1 MKFHKII
8 PLFNKSYLFCSIF
21 HKKGFKV
28 LSFGEDLGEVCRQ
41 ISNYLIL
48 LVAAISLTACQQSHK
63 YDIIIRNGIVYDGNG
78 KSPIKTDI
86 AIKADTVAFIGDL
99 SNETDTREVIDAK
112 GMAVAPGFVNML
124 SWSTESLIED
134 GRSLGEISQGVT
146 LEVMGEGDSMGPLSD
161 SMRIDAQKSQGNI
174 KYEIKWKTLGQYLS
188 YLENRGV
195 STNVASFVGAS
206 TVRAY
211 ELGYANRPPKTDELA
226 RMKQHVRTAME
237 EGAMGVASALIYTPG
252 TYANTYEL
260 VELARV
266 ASEYGGT
273 YISHVRSEGNRLES
287 AVDELISIA
296 KDANIHAEIYHLKA
310 AGKDNWYK
318 MDKVISKIDSARKA
332 GINVTTDMYNYI
344 AGATGLD
351 AAMPPWV
358 QEGGFEQWSRRLKLS
373 TIRQQVGKEMSAKQN
388 DWENLCLAAGADK
401 TLLIGFKQDS
411 LRKYIGKTLA
421 EVAALK
427 KQLWYET
434 AMDLVV
440 SDGSRVDV
448 VYFLMSEENVKKQM
462 QLPYMSFGSDAA
474 SMSAEGVFLKS
485 SNHPRAYGNFARL
498 LGKYVRDEQ
507 VISLQ
512 EAIRKLTSLP
522 CDNLKIQK
530 RGRLAVGNYADIVVF
545 DSNKIRDKAT
555 FEKPHQLS
563 TGMVHVFVN
572 GKQAIKNGQ
581 HTGVKSG
588 RFVKGP
594 GWKSK

>member
-1 MKFHKII
+1 MKPHKL
-8 PLFNKSYLFCSIF
+8 LFFSSLLLLFSCN
-21 HKKGFKV
+21 
-28 LSFGEDLGEVCRQ
+28 Q
-41 ISNYLIL
+41 N
-48 LVAAISLTACQQSHK
+48 K
-63 YDIIIRNGIVYDGNG
+63 YDLIIKNGLVFDGNG
-78 KSPIKTDI
+78 TTPILADI
-86 AIKADTVAFIGDL
+86 AIKNDTIAFIGNL
-99 SNETDTREVIDAK
+99 SYYANADEVIDAK

-134 GRSLGEISQGVT
+134 GRSMGEIMQGVT
-146 LEVMGEGDSMGPLSD
+146 LEVMGEGDSMGPISEA
-161 SMRIDAQKSQGNI
+161 MKVDAKKSQGNI
-174 KYEIKWKTLGQYLS
+174 KYDIPWNTLGEYLV
-188 YLENRGV
+188 YLEKRGV

-206 TVRAY
+206 TVRAM
-211 ELGYANRPPKTDELA
+211 ELGYANRPPKPDELE
-226 RMKQHVRTAME
+226 RMKKHVRLAME

-252 TYANTYEL
+252 TYSNTHEL
-260 VELARV
+260 IELSKV

-273 YISHVRSEGNRLES
+273 YISHLRSEGNKLEE
-287 AVDELISIA
+287 ATDELIKIA
-296 KDANIHAEIYHLKA
+296 KEANIHAEIYHLKA

-318 MDKVISKIDSARKA
+318 IDKVIAKIDSARKA
-332 GINVTTDMYNYI
+332 GINITADMYNYI

-358 QEGGFEQWSRRLKLS
+358 QEGGFDQWSRRLQS
-373 TIRQQVGKEMSAKQN
+373 GTIRDQVGREMSSPQS

-421 EVAALK
+421 ELAAIK
-427 KQLWYET
+427 KKTWYET

-448 VYFLMSEENVKKQM
+448 VYFLMSEENVKKQI
-462 QLPYMSFGSDAA
+462 QLPYMSFCSDAA
-474 SMSAEGVFLKS
+474 SMNPAGVFLKS
-485 SNHPRAYGNFARL
+485 NSHPRAYGNFARL
-498 LGKYVRDEQ
+498 LGKYVREEK
-507 VISLQ
+507 VITLQ

-530 RGRLAVGNYADIVVF
+530 RGRLAVGNFADIVVF
-545 DSNKIRDKAT
+545 DPNKIQDKAT

-563 TGMVHVFVN
+563 EGMIHVFVN
-572 GKQAIKNGQ
+572 GEQVVKNGQ

-594 GWKSK
+594 GWKSE

>member
-1 MKFHKII
+1 MKPNKL
-8 PLFNKSYLFCSIF
+8 LFFSSLLLLFSCN
-21 HKKGFKV
+21 
-28 LSFGEDLGEVCRQ
+28 Q
-41 ISNYLIL
+41 N
-48 LVAAISLTACQQSHK
+48 K
-63 YDIIIRNGIVYDGNG
+63 YDLIIKNGLIFDGNG
-78 KSPIKTDI
+78 TTPFLADI
-86 AIKADTVAFIGDL
+86 AIKNDTIAFIGNL
-99 SNETDTREVIDAK
+99 SYYANADEVIDAK

-134 GRSLGEISQGVT
+134 GRSMGEIMQGVT
-146 LEVMGEGDSMGPLSD
+146 LEVMGEGDSMGPISEA
-161 SMRIDAQKSQGNI
+161 MKVDAKKSQGNI
-174 KYEIKWKTLGQYLS
+174 KYDIPWNTLGEYLV
-188 YLENRGV
+188 YLEKRGV

-206 TVRAY
+206 TVRAM
-211 ELGYANRPPKTDELA
+211 ELGYANRPPKPDELE
-226 RMKQHVRTAME
+226 RMKKHVRLAME

-252 TYANTYEL
+252 TYSNTHEL
-260 VELARV
+260 IELSKV

-273 YISHVRSEGNRLES
+273 YISHLRSEGNKLEE
-287 AVDELISIA
+287 ATDELIKIA
-296 KDANIHAEIYHLKA
+296 KEANIHAEIYHLKA

-318 MDKVISKIDSARKA
+318 IDKVIAKIDSARKA
-332 GINVTTDMYNYI
+332 GINITADMYNYI

-358 QEGGFEQWSRRLKLS
+358 QEGGFDQWSRRLQS
-373 TIRQQVGKEMSAKQN
+373 GTIRDQVGREMSSPQS

-421 EVAALK
+421 ELAAIK
-427 KQLWYET
+427 KKTWYET

-448 VYFLMSEENVKKQM
+448 VYFLMSEENVKKQI
-462 QLPYMSFGSDAA
+462 QLPYMSFCSDAA
-474 SMSAEGVFLKS
+474 SMNPAGVFLKS
-485 SNHPRAYGNFARL
+485 NSHPRAYGNFARL
-498 LGKYVRDEQ
+498 LGKYVREEK
-507 VISLQ
+507 VITLQ

-530 RGRLAVGNYADIVVF
+530 RGRLAVGNFADIVVF
-545 DSNKIRDKAT
+545 DPNKIQDKAT

-563 TGMVHVFVN
+563 EGMIHVFVN
-572 GKQAIKNGQ
+572 GEQVVKNGQ

-594 GWKSK
+594 GWKSE